1 MNTETEDPRFTA
13 DDIES
18 RVINLEQ
25 ERARRAQRRGAPI
38 AANKEPLRLAE
49 CFRRTEFELAGE
61 STLVRW
67 ARAWWAYDGVRYIE
81 HDDEKL
87 ARDVFGFLDVVM
99 TEQKDPETGSIRRER
114 VTARQR
120 GVHELIKALVRVV
133 PILDGGAP
141 QWVQMRATDPDA
153 LRVVPCQN
161 GLLDLKE
168 RKVYPSTPRLFATQV
183 LGAPWVPDAP
193 EPVEWLKFLASVW
206 GDDKESIRAL
216 QQIFGYL
223 ISPDT
228 DFQKL
233 FAIVGPK
240 RSGKSTVGRIL
251 KALIGEDS
259 VINPTL
265 GSLERPFGLAPLVG
279 KSVAIIGDARLGGRA
294 DQATVVERLL
304 SISGE
309 DPISIDRKNR
319 DAINVRLRTRVVLL
333 SNELPRLYDTSGALP
348 SRFLIL
354 QTTKS
359 FLGEEDFKL
368 EQKLIAEL
376 PSILKWAVEGY
387 HDLLENGRFVSPQ
400 ASERA
405 QADLEAISSPI
416 TVFLRDICVVAAGQ
430 QIEVTALYE
439 RWVDWCK
446 SNGREAGNKQVFGRD
461 LRTILP
467 GIGEVQRTKTNLVG
481 HQVRVRLYEGVG
493 LA

>member
-1 MNTETEDPRFTA
+1 MVRRLATDGGRSVSNAGQAVMQRLKAPLAKNTEPM
-13 DDIES
+13 
-18 RVINLEQ
+18 
-25 ERARRAQRRGAPI
+25 
-38 AANKEPLRLAE
+38 RLAE
-49 CFRRTEFELAGE
+49 AFRSHQYELAGE
-61 STLVRW
+61 PTLVRW
-67 ARAWWAYDGVRYIE
+67 ARAWWAFDGVRYIE

-87 ARDVFGFLDVVM
+87 KRDVFGFLDVVVVER
-99 TEQKDPETGSIRRER
+99 TNPETQEVRRER
-114 VTARQR
+114 VTARKR
-120 GVHELIKALVRVV
+120 TASELSDALLRVM

-141 QWVQMRATDPDA
+141 QWVVAHEKDPDA
-153 LRVVPCQN
+153 LELVPCRN
-161 GLLDLKE
+161 GLLDLRS
-168 RKVYPSTPRLFATQV
+168 RKVYPPTPRLFSTQA
-183 LGAPWVPDAP
+183 LGAPWIEDAP
-193 EPVEWLKFLASVW
+193 APVNWLAFLESVW

-216 QQIFGYL
+216 QQMFGYL
-223 ISPDT
+223 ISAET
-228 DFQKL
+228 AYQKL

-240 RSGKSTVGRIL
+240 RSGKSTIGRIL

-259 VINPTL
+259 TINPTL

-333 SNELPRLYDTSGALP
+333 SNELPRLYDTSGALA

-359 FLGEEDFKL
+359 FLGEEDFGLEAKL
-368 EQKLIAEL
+368 LAEL

-387 HDLLENGRFVSPQ
+387 HDLLENGRFISPA

-416 TVFLRDICVVAAGQ
+416 TVFLRDACVVGAGHAS
-430 QIEVTALYE
+430 EVGALYE
-439 RWVDWCK
+439 RWVEWCK
-446 SNGREAGNKQVFGRD
+446 ANGREAGNKQVFGRD

-467 GIGEVQRTKTNLVG
+467 GIGETQKTRMG
-481 HQVRVRLYEGVG
+481 MDGQQKRLRYYEGVG